1 MRTVLRSVVAAAAL
15 AVAGGGLLGG
25 CADADEDRPASPP
38 GSTGSAGSETSTQS
52 DPAPTSG
59 PTARSGRTAQTDP
72 SQPGSPGTPAQ
83 PTSRAFPPVS
93 AVERAPLGLEV
104 RYVDDDGRFVTV
116 APEDFP
122 R

>member
-1 MRTVLRSVVAAAAL
+1 MRTVIRSVLAAAAL
-15 AVAGGGLLGG
+15 AVAGGALLGG
-25 CADADEDRPASPP
+25 CADADGDRPASPP
-38 GSTGSAGSETSTQS
+38 ATTGSAGSETSTQS
-52 DPAPTSG
+52 DPAPTSD
-59 PTARSGRTAQTDP
+59 PTARTYP

-83 PTSRAFPPVS
+83 PTSTAFPPVS
-93 AVERAPLGLEV
+93 AVERAPLGLEI

>member
-25 CADADEDRPASPP
+25 CADPDGDRPASPP
-38 GSTGSAGSETSTQS
+38 ASTGSAGSETTTQS
-52 DPAPTSG
+52 DPAPTSD
-59 PTARSGRTAQTDP
+59 PTARPGPTTQTGP

-83 PTSRAFPPVS
+83 PTSKAFPPVS
-93 AVERAPLGLEV
+93 AVERAPLGFEV
-104 RYVDDDGRFVTV
+104 RYVDENGRFVTV